1 MEGREW
7 LSLGLVSGEQVICCN
22 CNETIKG
29 ANDAEHGLV
38 YLLTLPPL
46 IEVAQVVCEACY
58 RKMVKEEE
66 ENK

>member
-1 MEGREW
+1 MEGKEW
-7 LSLGLVSGEQVICCN
+7 LSLSLVSGEQVICCN

-46 IEVAQVVCEACY
+46 IEVAQVWCEACY
-58 RKMVKEEE
+58 GKKV
-66 ENK
+66 NKK